1 MTERL
6 RIAGLTVRRGGRTV
20 LEVDALNV
28 AAGELLV
35 IAGDAGSG
43 KTTLAAALA
52 GSIEAAGL
60 IALDGRPLN
69 GSPSR
74 RRRAG
79 LASAIRDGERIAG
92 CTVAEALHLGAA
104 PKRAG
109 EALARFPHLG
119 TRRDVPAQLLSG
131 GEQQLL
137 QVACAW
143 AARAAVV
150 VLDSPTVGL
159 AFDAASTVTELA
171 REEVARGA
179 TVLWLDADR
188 RAAPSPPLYR
198 LVKGSLGPAAES
210 ATAPE

>member
-104 PKRAG
+104 PTRAG
-109 EALARFPHLG
+109 EALARFPQLG

-188 RAAPSPPLYR
+188 RAAPSPPLYE
-198 LVKGSLGPAAES
+198 LVRGSLGPAAES